1 MGKYRDLVKPEVE
14 ADMTTV
20 TVTISTAIKIVMARK
35 AGIPRWK
42 AWRERNHAAYLI
54 RKKAYRA
61 RNHEI
66 ILQKD
71 RERKRQ
77 QKEAKSG
84 SINAQRRAMFGGVA

>member
-1 MGKYRDLVKPEVE
+1 ME
-14 ADMTTV
+14 AKMTTV
-20 TVTISTAIKIVMARK
+20 TVTISTAIKIIKARK

-42 AWRERNHAAYLI
+42 AWRKRNHAAYLL

-61 RNHEI
+61 RNREI

-77 QKEAKSG
+77 QKKAKSS
-84 SINAQRRAMFGGVA
+84 SINAQNRAMSVGGV

>member
-1 MGKYRDLVKPEVE
+1 VPEVE
-14 ADMTTV
+14 AEMTTV
-20 TVTISTAIKIVMARK
+20 TVSIRTAIQIIKARK

-42 AWRERNHAAYLI
+42 AWRERNHAAYLL

-61 RNHEI
+61 RNREI

-84 SINAQRRAMFGGVA
+84 SINAQGRAMSMGVA

>member
-1 MGKYRDLVKPEVE
+1 MPEVE
-14 ADMTTV
+14 AEMTTV
-20 TVTISTAIKIVMARK
+20 TVTISTAIKIVKARK

-42 AWRERNHAAYLI
+42 LWRERNHAAYLV

-61 RNHEI
+61 RNREI

-77 QKEAKSG
+77 QKKANPASA
-84 SINAQRRAMFGGVA
+84 NAQRRAMSMGVA

>member
-1 MGKYRDLVKPEVE
+1 
-14 ADMTTV
+14 MTTV
-20 TVTISTAIKIVMARK
+20 TVTISTAIKIVKARK

-42 AWRERNHAAYLI
+42 AWRERNHAAYLL

-61 RNHEI
+61 RNLEI

-84 SINAQRRAMFGGVA
+84 SINAQNRAMSVGGV